1 MSTSDDGPIL
11 LNADEVAAL
20 LTVSRSTF
28 NGMLKDGGFIEPI
41 LLGKRK
47 RWLKSAIL
55 NWLNSRQAPQVEK
68 KGE

>member
-11 LNADEVAAL
+11 LNADEVATL

-28 NGMLKDGGFIEPI
+28 NGMVKDGAFIEPI

-55 NWLNSRQAPQVEK
+55 KWLSAASEPQTEK
-68 KGE
+68 

>member
-11 LNADEVAAL
+11 LNTDEVAAL
-20 LTVSRSTF
+20 MTVSRSTF
-28 NGMLKDGGFIEPI
+28 NGMIKDGEFIEPI

-55 NWLNSRQAPQVEK
+55 NWLNDAVRTATEK
-68 KGE
+68 

>member
-1 MSTSDDGPIL
+1 MSTSEDGPLL

-28 NGMLKDGGFIEPI
+28 NGMVKDGAFIEPI

-55 NWLNSRQAPQVEK
+55 GWLNAASAAGANK
-68 KGE
+68 

>member
-28 NGMLKDGGFIEPI
+28 NGMVKEGSFIEPI

-55 NWLNSRQAPQVEK
+55 IWLSAASEPQTEK
-68 KGE
+68 

>member
-1 MSTSDDGPIL
+1 VSTSDDGPIL
-11 LNADEVAAL
+11 LNADEVAEL

-28 NGMLKDGGFIEPI
+28 NGMVKDGAFIEPI

-55 NWLNSRQAPQVEK
+55 NWLTTRQASQGAKE
-68 KGE
+68 

>member
-1 MSTSDDGPIL
+1 MSTTDDGPIL
-11 LNADEVAAL
+11 LNADEVATL

-28 NGMLKDGGFIEPI
+28 NRMVKDGAFIEPI

-55 NWLNSRQAPQVEK
+55 NWLSAASEPQTEK
-68 KGE
+68 

>member
-11 LNADEVAAL
+11 LNADEVAEL

-28 NGMLKDGGFIEPI
+28 NGMVKDGAFIEPI

-55 NWLNSRQAPQVEK
+55 NWLTTRQASQGAKE
-68 KGE
+68 

>member
-1 MSTSDDGPIL
+1 MSTSNDAPIL

-28 NGMLKDGGFIEPI
+28 NSMQREPGGFIAPV

-47 RWLKSAIL
+47 RWLKAAIVK
-55 NWLNSRQAPQVEK
+55 WLEDAADAANGVK
-68 KGE
+68 K

>member
-11 LNADEVAAL
+11 LNADDVARL

-28 NGMLKDGGFIEPI
+28 NGMVKDGAFIEPI

-55 NWLNSRQAPQVEK
+55 NWLSAASVANGAKE
-68 KGE
+68 